1 MGKDNFMKII
11 NGYRVEKDSILKKWI
26 AFKKLGIN
34 GWLEVKR
41 KDTFKEIKNWC
52 NEQPNVEK
60 RK

>member
-1 MGKDNFMKII
+1 MKII